1 MTKKNGAA
9 TKRKKR
15 KRPGNRGNCSEPR
28 MGKSARPGCRDETLP
43 PLFSSIVKKDT
54 PLTACLKGFCSKK
67 EPVMSCLTENPAFFG
82 DGKVLPD
89 IFYPD
94 GYGPSGL

>member
-9 TKRKKR
+9 TKRKNGSG
-15 KRPGNRGNCSEPR
+15 PGIGETVLSRGWESR
-28 MGKSARPGCRDETLP
+28 RGRVAVTKHCRRFFVDRQ
-43 PLFSSIVKKDT
+43 KDT

-67 EPVMSCLTENPAFFG
+67 EPVMSCLTENPAFLVTE
-82 DGKVLPD
+82 KVLPD